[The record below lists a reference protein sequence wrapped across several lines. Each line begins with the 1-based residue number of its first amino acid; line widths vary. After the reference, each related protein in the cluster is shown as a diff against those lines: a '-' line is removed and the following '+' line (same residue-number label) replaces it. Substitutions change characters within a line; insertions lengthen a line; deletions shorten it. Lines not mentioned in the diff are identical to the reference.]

1 MTDDDATAVRPTP
14 TTPGVTPAV
23 PAPLAPPA
31 PSDLR
36 PALRRLGSG
45 LMIYGAIGLVLAL
58 VGLLA
63 MLYVGGRLGDM
74 AERTSAQ
81 VETIIATLEDTSTA
95 LIDAGATAESF
106 AGTLERTPPTIQG
119 AADTIGNVR
128 SQLED
133 VSSQLALFSI
143 LGANPLSSVADLFGG
158 ISSGLGN
165 LDTELSQVAADLGDN
180 RDRLLANAE
189 SLDALGVRL
198 QLVADEL
205 RAGVI
210 QESLADVQLI
220 ASLLAFILVIWTAV
234 PAVGALLL
242 GWWLRREL
250 APVPTA

>member
-14 TTPGVTPAV
+14 TTPGITPAL
-23 PAPLAPPA
+23 PAPPA
-31 PSDLR
+31 PPAPADLR

-45 LMIYGAIGLVLAL
+45 LMIYGAVGLVLAL

-81 VETIIATLEDTSTA
+81 VETIIATLEDASTA
-95 LIDAGATAESF
+95 LIDAGATAGSF
-106 AGTLERTPPTIQG
+106 AGTLERTPPAIQG
-119 AADTIGNVR
+119 AADTIGNVQ

-165 LDTELSQVAADLGDN
+165 LDAELSQVAADLGDN